1 MGSARLASQSTQA
14 QIRRSAP
21 TTSASGTGR
30 IVRSP
35 HHSVGIT
42 RLNAYAGIASAYII
56 RDPLEALL
64 IDSKII
70 PSNEVPLVIQ
80 DKTFVSQAEIDKGY
94 TWGKV
99 GELWYPHAYE
109 KNSTATGRWDYGP
122 DLGQVI
128 SDPNNQKLPA
138 PSAIPEFFSDTSVV
152 NGTLYPF
159 LTVEQRHYRFR
170 ILNGSQA

>member
-64 IDSKII
+64 IDGKII

-99 GELWYPHAYE
+99 GELWYPYVYE
-109 KNSTATGRWDYGP
+109 TNSGGASGRWDYGP
-122 DLGQVI
+122 DNGQII
-128 SDPNNQKLPA
+128 SDPSKQNLPL
-138 PSAIPEFFSDTSVV
+138 PSAIPEFFSDTS
-152 NGTLYPF
+152 
-159 LTVEQRHYRFR
+159 
-170 ILNGSQA
+170 